1 MKIYTKTGDKGKTNL
16 FGGKKVWKDDQRI
29 SAYGTIDELN
39 AQLGVTITEI
49 KNQELINIL
58 KGIQNELFSVGS
70 DLATPFENEPK
81 NFLIPRI
88 DEKNITKIEIL
99 IDEIDS
105 KLPELKN
112 FILPGGTKGAA
123 NLHLART
130 ICRRAEREI
139 VSLNKTEKINPF
151 IVVYIN
157 RLSDFLFVLSRYE
170 NHFEN
175 VSDTVWQKSNS

>member
-1 MKIYTKTGDKGKTNL
+1 MKIYTKTGDKGETSL
-16 FGGKKVWKDDQRI
+16 FGGKRVWKDDLRI

-39 AQLGVTITEI
+39 AQLGVAITEI
-49 KNQELINIL
+49 KNKELIEIL
-58 KGIQNELFSVGS
+58 KSIQSELFSVCS

-81 NFLIPRI
+81 NFVIPRI
-88 DEKNITKIEIL
+88 DEKYINKIEKL
-99 IDEIDS
+99 IDEIEF

-139 VSLNKTEKINPF
+139 VSLKKVEKINPL
-151 IVVYIN
+151 IEVYIN
-157 RLSDFLFVLSRYE
+157 RLSDFLFVLARYE
-170 NHFEN
+170 NHIEN
-175 VSDTVWQKSNS
+175 VSDIVWQKSDM